1 MENLPIGAEIDGDQ
15 LWSQILN
22 RPQTLHG
29 GAGRRPALFL
39 DRDGVI
45 VEEAH
50 YLSKPEDVVL
60 LDGAAK
66 VIAKANR
73 LAVPVI
79 VVTNQS
85 GIGRGYFGWEEFV
98 QVQER
103 IIEDLDKQGA
113 FINAVFACPHH
124 KDGDPPYD
132 SPNHAWRKPNPGML
146 LEAALRMPI
155 DLKQSWLIGD
165 HAGDIQAALN
175 AGLPGATHVLTGH
188 GSDERSG
195 AMAVEGDGFES
206 LMADSIAGV
215 EGVLALLRD

>member
-1 MENLPIGAEIDGDQ
+1 MKKKAV
-15 LWSQILN
+15 
-22 RPQTLHG
+22 
-29 GAGRRPALFL
+29 FL
-39 DRDGVI
+39 DRDGTLIHDV
-45 VEEAH
+45 H
-50 YLSKPEDVVL
+50 YLSEPEQIKWCPRVFEDLRQL
-60 LDGAAK
+60 LTLDYLLI
-66 VIAKANR
+66 VI
-73 LAVPVI
+73 
-79 VVTNQS
+79 TNQS

-175 AGLPGATHVLTGH
+175 AGLPGAIHVLTGH
-188 GSDERSG
+188 GEEERSG

-206 LMADSIAGV
+206 LVADSIAGV